1 MTVQYSDA
9 VRNAMLDAIT
19 TQLGAGWKLKF
30 RTGAQPA
37 TVATA
42 SSGTVLATFTP
53 TAAAAASGS
62 KNMVSGA
69 PISVTA
75 SAAGTVGHYELTNS
89 SDTVVHERGSVTA
102 TGGGGDMTID
112 NTVLASGQTVQITA
126 FTKTAPGA

>member
-42 SSGTVLATFTP
+42 SSGTELATFSP

-62 KNMVSGA
+62 KTMVSGA

-75 SAAGTVGHYELTNS
+75 SASGTVGHYELTTS
-89 SDTVVHERGSVTA
+89 AGTVHERGSVTA